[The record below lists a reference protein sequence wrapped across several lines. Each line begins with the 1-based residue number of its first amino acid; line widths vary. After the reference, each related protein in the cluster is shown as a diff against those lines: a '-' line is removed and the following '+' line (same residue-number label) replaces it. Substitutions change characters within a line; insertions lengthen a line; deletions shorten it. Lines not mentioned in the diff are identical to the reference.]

1 MQWTFTMESI
11 FKNMKF
17 TLISQEEI
25 NEAVADAF
33 MIFVPK
39 EDKLRAHNKDLKN
52 FKFEIE

>member
-1 MQWTFTMESI
+1 MFEI
-11 FKNMKF
+11 
-17 TLISQEEI
+17 ISQEEI

>member
-1 MQWTFTMESI
+1 MLHHNTKKMFEI
-11 FKNMKF
+11 
-17 TLISQEEI
+17 ISQEEI

-52 FKFEIE
+52 FKFEIEWGFS